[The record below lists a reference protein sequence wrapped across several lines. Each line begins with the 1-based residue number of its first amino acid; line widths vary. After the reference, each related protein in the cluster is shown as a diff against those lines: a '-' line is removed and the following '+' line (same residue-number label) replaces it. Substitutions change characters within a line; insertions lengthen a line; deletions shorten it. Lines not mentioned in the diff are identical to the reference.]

1 MRPRP
6 VESASDRATANA
18 VVLLDGVV
26 AGSAD
31 AFGEAFD
38 AHASEVLAFCRRRC
52 TDVNDAEDL
61 MSVVFLEAWRCRS
74 RAVLV
79 DGSLRPWLYGIA
91 TNVMANAAR
100 ARRRHAA
107 ALGRFHAANP
117 NLGGATDHAE
127 DVAWAAATRELRGEL
142 QRAFAK
148 LSTKERAVAELVLV
162 EHLDVASAAIVL
174 GIPEGT
180 VKSRLHRARQRL
192 VRLLRSSELPKVA
205 ELLGPGGHEQDE
217 QRLVAPLGSVKAS

>member
-1 MRPRP
+1 MRPQP
-6 VESASDRATANA
+6 VEPASLRVTTVATAPLDA
-18 VVLLDGVV
+18 VI
-26 AGSAD
+26 AGSVQ
-31 AFGEAFD
+31 AFGEVFD
-38 AHASEVLAFCRRRC
+38 AHAVEVLAFCRRRC
-52 TDVNDAEDL
+52 LDVNDAEDL
-61 MSVVFLEAWRCRS
+61 MSVVFLEAWRCHS
-74 RAVLV
+74 RAILV

-91 TNVMANAAR
+91 SNVMANAAR

-107 ALGRFHAANP
+107 ALARFHAANP
-117 NLGGATDHAE
+117 DAEPATDHAE
-127 DVAWAAATRELRGEL
+127 AVAWAAATRELRSEL

-192 VRLLRSSELPKVA
+192 VRLLRSSELPEVA
-205 ELLGPGGHEQDE
+205 ELLGLGGHEQDE

>member
-6 VESASDRATANA
+6 VEPAPDRGNANVA
-18 VVLLDGVV
+18 VLVDAVI
-26 AGSAD
+26 AGSSE
-31 AFGEAFD
+31 AFGEVFD

-52 TDVNDAEDL
+52 TDLNDAEDL
-61 MSVVFLEAWRCRS
+61 MSVVFLEAWKCRN

-91 TNVMANAAR
+91 ANVMANAAR

-107 ALGRFHAANP
+107 ALGRFHATNP
-117 NLGGATDHAE
+117 DLETASDHAE
-127 DVAWAAATRELRGEL
+127 EVAWAAATRELRGEL

-148 LSTKERAVAELVLV
+148 LSTKEHAVAELILV
-162 EHLDVASAAIVL
+162 EHLDVASVAIVL

-192 VRLLRSSELPKVA
+192 VRLLRSSELPEVA
-205 ELLGPGGHEQDE
+205 ELLGLGGHEQDE